1 MAYTQT
7 DLDSLDTAIAGA
19 QLAVRMGD
27 RLVTYRSIDE
37 LIKAR
42 AHVAGVLAS
51 QTTPTRTYPRFQQAT
66 FADE

>member
-19 QLAVRMGD
+19 KLTVRHGD
-27 RLVTYRSIDE
+27 RLVTYRSMDE

-42 AHVAGVLAS
+42 AHVAGVIAS
-51 QTTPTRTYPRFQQAT
+51 QAAPTRSYPRFQQAT